1 MVINFLGDSITEGCL
16 ATRYENSFVPLVGKL
31 LNCKVNEYGIG
42 GSRIAKQI
50 NPSLEPKY
58 DLYFGSRVKDLDPQ
72 ADLTFVFGGTND
84 YGHGDAPI
92 GKKGD
97 NTPDTFFG
105 AVDLLVNEL
114 LKKYKK
120 RQIIFILPL
129 YRIDEDNPYGD
140 GYRDKPTLPLQGYR
154 DIITEMVESYGI
166 TILDIKDQVGRP
178 ENTNNFEDGLHPND
192 NGHRKIAEILVNFI
206 SKRQ

>member
-50 NPSLEPKY
+50 NPSIQPKY
-58 DLYFGSRVKDLDPQ
+58 DLYFASRVKELDPQ

-114 LKKYKK
+114 LKKFKK
-120 RQIIFILPL
+120 EQIIFILPL

-154 DIITEMVESYGI
+154 DIITEVVESYGI
-166 TILDIKDQVGRP
+166 TVLDIKDQVGRP
-178 ENTNNFEDGLHPND
+178 ENNNNFEDGLHPND

>member
-50 NPSLEPKY
+50 NPSVQPKY
-58 DLYFGSRVKDLDPQ
+58 DLYFASRVKELDPQ

-97 NTPDTFFG
+97 NIPDTFFG

-114 LKKYKK
+114 LRKYKK
-120 RQIIFILPL
+120 EQIIFILPL

-140 GYRDKPTLPLQGYR
+140 GYRDKPTLSLQGYR
-154 DIITEMVESYGI
+154 DIITEVVESYGI
-166 TILDIKDQVGRP
+166 TVLDIKDQVGRP

-192 NGHRKIAEILVNFI
+192 SGHRKIAEILVNFI
-206 SKRQ
+206 AKR